1 MLQNNLIEI
10 SLLALIT
17 YLVKLFRIPH
27 PHPTHTHI
35 LHTTLKI
42 PVIDISKTVSWE
54 KLFSP

>member
-42 PVIDISKTVSWE
+42 PVIDISKTVS
-54 KLFSP
+54 